1 MAFNIKT
8 RPALQ
13 YCVSVLVVEGIQETL
28 IKSKLKINTSKSN
41 QIEPDLNL
49 TRMRNLLRS
58 YLNHD
63 LGKIFNK
70 NLS

>member
-28 IKSKLKINTSKSN
+28 IESKLKINTSKSN
-41 QIEPDLNL
+41 QIEPEPKPASLM
-49 TRMRNLLRS
+49 T
-58 YLNHD
+58 
-63 LGKIFNK
+63 
-70 NLS
+70 